1 MSNPTSEI
9 TSSPHPTLKRQFKMQ
24 DALTL
29 AFVYISPI
37 VALYAIFGL
46 IVQAAGPA
54 GWWVFPVGLG
64 VQLLIALSLGVLVSR
79 WPLQGG
85 SYQWARRL
93 AGNNY
98 GWITGW
104 FYIWT
109 LIIVFAS
116 NGYAIAT
123 FIPAALGIDPFSTT
137 QNVMIAIGILAIATG
152 LNLVGPTTLKLL
164 GKMSLAAEVIGSVVL
179 ATVLL
184 IWHRVQDF
192 DVIFTT
198 AGTGGDNYLFN
209 GLLMALGFMG
219 FGLAG
224 FESVCSMAE
233 EIEDPERNL
242 PKAIIGALI
251 GIGVVVSYSALAL
264 ILATPDF
271 GAIISGAIADP
282 AAGTIQAALGD
293 NVAKLFFVLVII
305 GFAASMMMAQTS
317 VSRVIWAFSND
328 KVLPCSGFL
337 SKLSSRHGTPD
348 RAILV
353 VGLLSILVT
362 LLSSSE
368 RVYATLISSAGGGFF
383 ITMAFVV
390 LGLAVHLIS
399 KKWKFGPFRLGWA
412 TIPVVLGACAWIVL
426 EIANI
431 VWPRAIGEQAW
442 YVSWAVF
449 IALSVIGALGLVVW
463 LSVRGHIR
471 NAKYHMELPD
481 PSLHHL

>member
-1 MSNPTSEI
+1 MSISTS
-9 TSSPHPTLKRQFKMQ
+9 TTAVGSHPTLKRQFKMH

-46 IVQAAGPA
+46 IVQSAGPA
-54 GWWVFPVGLG
+54 GWWVFPIGLA
-64 VQLLIALSLGVLVSR
+64 VQMLIALSLGILVTR

-98 GWITGW
+98 GWLTGW

-116 NGYAIAT
+116 NGYAIST
-123 FIPAALGIDPFSTT
+123 FIPAVLGIAPFSTGE
-137 QNVMIAIGILAIATG
+137 NIMISLLVLAIATA
-152 LNLVGPTTLKLL
+152 LNLAGPKTLKML
-164 GKMSLAAEVIGSVVL
+164 GKLSLAAEVLGSVVL

-198 AGTGGDNYLFN
+198 AGVGGDNYMFN
-209 GLLMALGFMG
+209 GFLMALGFMG

-242 PKAIIGALI
+242 PKAIIGALLGI
-251 GIGVVVSYSALAL
+251 GIVVSYSALAL

-271 GAIISGAIADP
+271 TAIISGAIADP
-282 AAGTIQAALGD
+282 AAGTVQAALGD
-293 NVAKLFFVLVII
+293 NVARLFFVLVII

-328 KVLPCSGFL
+328 RVLPCSRFL
-337 SKLSSRHGTPD
+337 SKLSPKHSTPD
-348 RAILV
+348 RAIVV
-353 VGLLSILVT
+353 VGILSIIVT
-362 LLSSSE
+362 LLASSE
-368 RVYATLISSAGGGFF
+368 RVYATLISAAGAGFF

-390 LGLAVHLIS
+390 IGLAVHLTA
-399 KKWKFGPFRLGWA
+399 KKWKSGPFRLGWMSM
-412 TIPVVLGACAWIVL
+412 PVVFGACLWIL
-426 EIANI
+426 FEIANI
-431 VWPRAIGEQAW
+431 VWPRTVDGQAW

-449 IALSVIGALGLVVW
+449 IGLSIIGLLGFFVW
-463 LSVRGHIR
+463 MYVRGHIR
-471 NAKYHMELPD
+471 NAKYEMELPD
-481 PSLHHL
+481 PSL